1 MNKVLANSYILIILL
16 ISLSLSLSLIR
27 RVTTTSALHSRSKNI
42 DIKQEK
48 SNYDNNVKTI
58 ILKEFKNNN
67 DDDNKNKNDNKNN
80 DEGVEIALEIYNR
93 ALDTIEDVSIHIKRA
108 FNPFYQNSTR
118 TILDYENRDN
128 RPRIVIVGSG
138 WAAHSFLKTI
148 ETDIYHVICVSPR
161 PFFLFTPMLTGTC
174 VGSVEY
180 RSIVEPIRSSN
191 PFVDY
196 LEGEVIGNN
205 TQQHNIY
212 NIITLFLDIDK
223 KNKKI
228 IAKLPKVQGSE
239 RPLLNFKVGYDHLV
253 IACGVAASDFGL
265 TGVSKYTHYL
275 KEISDSKAIKQNIL
289 DCFELATIPE
299 TDDAEVER
307 LLTFVA
313 VGGGPTGVEFI
324 GELTDFVTQDVV
336 RLYPRLKSKVKIVIV
351 TSSSSLLSTFDKNLQ
366 EIALQK
372 LTTSGVTVILNARV
386 IEVSDGSL
394 KYKIK
399 SNDPNNIDEKELR
412 FGVCVW
418 AAGTASIPLIK
429 TISSTHTKQNEY
441 FVKNGGKL
449 AVDGYYRVLDDDDN
463 ERGTIFALGD
473 CSYCIE
479 NESCPQTA
487 QVAAQQGAYLARL
500 FNREY
505 NFAESIPS
513 IKKNMFDLD
522 PLKFSYLYL
531 RNITNARPFKFIN
544 LGT

>member
-1 MNKVLANSYILIILL
+1 M
-16 ISLSLSLSLIR
+16 
-27 RVTTTSALHSRSKNI
+27 
-42 DIKQEK
+42 
-48 SNYDNNVKTI
+48 
-58 ILKEFKNNN
+58 
-67 DDDNKNKNDNKNN
+67 
-80 DEGVEIALEIYNR
+80 
-93 ALDTIEDVSIHIKRA
+93 
-108 FNPFYQNSTR
+108 
-118 TILDYENRDN
+118 
-128 RPRIVIVGSG
+128 
-138 WAAHSFLKTI
+138 
-148 ETDIYHVICVSPR
+148 
-161 PFFLFTPMLTGTC
+161 
-174 VGSVEY
+174 
-180 RSIVEPIRSSN
+180 
-191 PFVDY
+191 
-196 LEGEVIGNN
+196 
-205 TQQHNIY
+205 
-212 NIITLFLDIDK
+212 
-223 KNKKI
+223 
-228 IAKLPKVQGSE
+228 
-239 RPLLNFKVGYDHLV
+239 NFKVGYDHLV
-253 IACGVAASDFGL
+253 VACGVQSSDFGL
-265 TGVSKYTHYL
+265 AGVSKYTHYL

-351 TSSSSLLSTFDKNLQ
+351 NSSPSLLSTFDKNLQ

-399 SNDPNNIDEKELR
+399 SNDPNNNDENEIR

-418 AAGTASIPLIK
+418 AAGTASKPLIK
-429 TISSTHTKQNEY
+429 TISSALGENQNEY

-473 CSYCIE
+473 CCYCIE

-513 IKKNMFDLD
+513 IKENMFELD

-531 RNITNARPFKFIN
+531 RNITSARPFKFIN
-544 LGT
+544 LGTLAYIGESEAVAKVQIGDSGVSVTSSGYSAFLLWYD